1 MFFQLDWFLSLGCQ
15 WGSDK
20 ECNYHF
26 FDIVFN
32 YMGLMLKIILEFIDF
47 YKKRIG
53 YIFIFIIC
61 GIFLSGNFF
70 LLLFI
75 FDTLG
80 VVIWKSVTF

>member
-1 MFFQLDWFLSLGCQ
+1 
-15 WGSDK
+15 
-20 ECNYHF
+20 
-26 FDIVFN
+26 
-32 YMGLMLKIILEFIDF
+32 MLKIILEFIDF

-80 VVIWKSVTF
+80 VVIWKSVTFWLLLLLLPIQNLLFIGLSCR